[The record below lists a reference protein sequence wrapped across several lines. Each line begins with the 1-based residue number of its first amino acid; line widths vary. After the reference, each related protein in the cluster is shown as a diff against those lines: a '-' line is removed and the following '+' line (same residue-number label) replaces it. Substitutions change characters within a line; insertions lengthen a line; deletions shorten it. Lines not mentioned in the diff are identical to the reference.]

1 MMPPHE
7 LQVYRKFGV
16 IGREDIAAAT
26 VLVSIANR
34 DREEQPSLLAW
45 VGFCLALRTV
55 RDGHTCVDFDNIKE
69 WAGGI
74 EIGAADVPDWPLQP
88 DIWLDSLQ
96 AVKSLVGGLEDRRPF
111 IIDGQRLY
119 LARALA
125 EEQDIASVLIRDS
138 CRQVHVL
145 LGGPGTGKTTKIAQ
159 DLVERFSSLS
169 AKESW
174 PRLGLAA
181 PTGKAASRMTDVL
194 RHRCLELGAS
204 SSVIAAV
211 TAEPARTVHKLL
223 DYNPSRV
230 QPFRYHAGN
239 RLPYDMVIVD
249 EASMLSSSLM
259 YHLLTALADDA
270 EVILVGDPDQLASVD
285 AGTVLGDIA
294 GFRSERYKKHPLHNK
309 IAELTTVHRAKD
321 APGIKA
327 LAESIRAGDVSRTRA
342 ILEAG
347 HADVQWIEPTNGP
360 AVEGLV
366 AEIVDHAKR
375 LQSVAKNRDLDNTL
389 AIQQELQVLCA
400 HREGFSG
407 VTQWNARVEAKLG
420 ITQAMPWYIGQP
432 IMITRNCRSL
442 ALFNGDVG
450 VIVASSSMN
459 NHFEAIFGQPG
470 QTVRVPV
477 SRLEDVATVHA
488 LTIHKSQGSEYQHAV
503 VVLPEHFSRIVTR
516 ELVYTAVT
524 RAIKKVTLVCP
535 RNVLEAAVKKP
546 IRRATGLAER
556 MIALRNES
564 QVKLEANPL
573 AVHDK

>member
-1 MMPPHE
+1 MPPHE

-34 DREEQPSLLAW
+34 DCEEQPSLLAW
-45 VGFCLALRTV
+45 VGLCLALRTV

-342 ILEAG
+342 VLEAG

-360 AVEGLV
+360 AVEGLL

>member
-1 MMPPHE
+1 MPPHE

-294 GFRSERYKKHPLHNK
+294 GFRSERYKKPPLHNK

-342 ILEAG
+342 VLEAG

-366 AEIVDHAKR
+366 AEIVDHAKCC
-375 LQSVAKNRDLDNTL
+375 K
-389 AIQQELQVLCA
+389 
-400 HREGFSG
+400 
-407 VTQWNARVEAKLG
+407 
-420 ITQAMPWYIGQP
+420 
-432 IMITRNCRSL
+432 
-442 ALFNGDVG
+442 
-450 VIVASSSMN
+450 
-459 NHFEAIFGQPG
+459 
-470 QTVRVPV
+470 
-477 SRLEDVATVHA
+477 
-488 LTIHKSQGSEYQHAV
+488 
-503 VVLPEHFSRIVTR
+503 
-516 ELVYTAVT
+516 
-524 RAIKKVTLVCP
+524 
-535 RNVLEAAVKKP
+535 
-546 IRRATGLAER
+546 
-556 MIALRNES
+556 ES
-564 QVKLEANPL
+564 
-573 AVHDK
+573 

>member
-1 MMPPHE
+1 MPPHE

-34 DREEQPSLLAW
+34 DCEEQPSLLAW

-342 ILEAG
+342 VLEAG

>member
-1 MMPPHE
+1 MPPHE

-342 ILEAG
+342 VLEAG

-524 RAIKKVTLVCP
+524 RAIKK
-535 RNVLEAAVKKP
+535 
-546 IRRATGLAER
+546 
-556 MIALRNES
+556 
-564 QVKLEANPL
+564 
-573 AVHDK
+573 

>member
-342 ILEAG
+342 VLEAG

-366 AEIVDHAKR
+366 AEIVDHAKC
-375 LQSVAKNRDLDNTL
+375 LQSVAKNCDLDNTL
-389 AIQQELQVLCA
+389 VIQQELQVLCA

-535 RNVLEAAVKKP
+535 QNVLEAAVKKP

>member
-1 MMPPHE
+1 MPPHE

-342 ILEAG
+342 VLEAG

-524 RAIKKVTLVCP
+524 RAIKKVTVVCP

>member
-1 MMPPHE
+1 MPPHE

-55 RDGHTCVDFDNIKE
+55 RDGHTCVDFENIKE

-309 IAELTTVHRAKD
+309 IAELMTVHRAKD

-342 ILEAG
+342 VLEAG

>member
-1 MMPPHE
+1 MPPHE

-342 ILEAG
+342 VLEAG
-347 HADVQWIEPTNGP
+347 HADVQWIELTNGP
-360 AVEGLV
+360 AVEGLL

-375 LQSVAKNRDLDNTL
+375 LQSVAKNCDLDNTL
-389 AIQQELQVLCA
+389 VIQQELQVLCA

>member
-1 MMPPHE
+1 MPPPE

-34 DREEQPSLLAW
+34 DHEEQPSLLAW

-55 RDGHTCVDFDNIKE
+55 RDGHTCVNFDNIRE

-96 AVKSLVGGLEDRRPF
+96 AVKSLVGGSEDRRPF

-204 SSVIAAV
+204 SSVITAV

-230 QPFRYHAGN
+230 QPFRYHVGN
-239 RLPYDMVIVD
+239 RLPYDLVIVD

-342 ILEAG
+342 VLEAG

-366 AEIVDHAKR
+366 AEIVNHAER
-375 LQSVAKNRDLDNTL
+375 LQSVAELRDLDNTL
-389 AIQQELQVLCA
+389 VIQQELQVLCA

-407 VTQWNARVEAKLG
+407 VTQWNARVESKLG

-450 VIVASSSMN
+450 VIVASSSRN

-556 MIALRNES
+556 MITLWNES
-564 QVKLEANPL
+564 KVKIEANPL

>member
-1 MMPPHE
+1 MPPHE

-45 VGFCLALRTV
+45 LGFCLALRTV

-342 ILEAG
+342 VLEAG

-366 AEIVDHAKR
+366 AEIVDHAKC

-407 VTQWNARVEAKLG
+407 VTQWNARVETKLG

-450 VIVASSSMN
+450 VIVASSSRN

>member
-1 MMPPHE
+1 MPPHE

-55 RDGHTCVDFDNIKE
+55 RDGHTCVDFDNIRE

-74 EIGAADVPDWPLQP
+74 EIGAANVPDWPLQP
-88 DIWLDSLQ
+88 DIWIDSLQ

-259 YHLLTALADDA
+259 YHLLTALANDA

-327 LAESIRAGDVSRTRA
+327 LSESIRAGDVSRTRA
-342 ILEAG
+342 VLEAG

-366 AEIVDHAKR
+366 AEIVDHAKC

>member
-1 MMPPHE
+1 MPPHE

-342 ILEAG
+342 VLEAG

-360 AVEGLV
+360 AVEGLI
-366 AEIVDHAKR
+366 AEIVDHAKC
-375 LQSVAKNRDLDNTL
+375 LQSVAKNCDLDNTL
-389 AIQQELQVLCA
+389 VIQQELQVLCA

-535 RNVLEAAVKKP
+535 RNVLEAAVKQP

>member
-1 MMPPHE
+1 MPPSE

-55 RDGHTCVDFDNIKE
+55 RDGHTCVNFDNIRE

-74 EIGAADVPDWPLQP
+74 EIGGADVPDWPLQP

-96 AVKSLVGGLEDRRPF
+96 AVKSLVGGSKDRRPF

-259 YHLLTALADDA
+259 YHLLTALANDA

-285 AGTVLGDIA
+285 AGTVFGDIA
-294 GFRSERYKKHPLHNK
+294 GFRSERYKKHPLHKK

-342 ILEAG
+342 VLEAG

>member
-1 MMPPHE
+1 MPPHE

-342 ILEAG
+342 VLEAG

-375 LQSVAKNRDLDNTL
+375 LQSVAKSRDLDNTL

>member
-1 MMPPHE
+1 MPPHE

-34 DREEQPSLLAW
+34 DCEEQPSLLAW

-342 ILEAG
+342 VLEAG

-366 AEIVDHAKR
+366 AEIVDHAKC

>member
-181 PTGKAASRMTDVL
+181 PTGKAASP
-194 RHRCLELGAS
+194 HPNI
-204 SSVIAAV
+204 IAAPNS
-211 TAEPARTVHKLL
+211 AAPAK
-223 DYNPSRV
+223 S
-230 QPFRYHAGN
+230 
-239 RLPYDMVIVD
+239 
-249 EASMLSSSLM
+249 
-259 YHLLTALADDA
+259 
-270 EVILVGDPDQLASVD
+270 
-285 AGTVLGDIA
+285 
-294 GFRSERYKKHPLHNK
+294 NK
-309 IAELTTVHRAKD
+309 PCGK
-321 APGIKA
+321 
-327 LAESIRAGDVSRTRA
+327 
-342 ILEAG
+342 
-347 HADVQWIEPTNGP
+347 
-360 AVEGLV
+360 
-366 AEIVDHAKR
+366 
-375 LQSVAKNRDLDNTL
+375 
-389 AIQQELQVLCA
+389 
-400 HREGFSG
+400 
-407 VTQWNARVEAKLG
+407 
-420 ITQAMPWYIGQP
+420 
-432 IMITRNCRSL
+432 
-442 ALFNGDVG
+442 
-450 VIVASSSMN
+450 
-459 NHFEAIFGQPG
+459 
-470 QTVRVPV
+470 
-477 SRLEDVATVHA
+477 
-488 LTIHKSQGSEYQHAV
+488 
-503 VVLPEHFSRIVTR
+503 
-516 ELVYTAVT
+516 
-524 RAIKKVTLVCP
+524 
-535 RNVLEAAVKKP
+535 
-546 IRRATGLAER
+546 
-556 MIALRNES
+556 
-564 QVKLEANPL
+564 
-573 AVHDK
+573 

>member
-1 MMPPHE
+1 MPPHE

-342 ILEAG
+342 VLEAG

-556 MIALRNES
+556 MIALRNEY

>member
-1 MMPPHE
+1 MPPHE

-45 VGFCLALRTV
+45 VGLCLALRTV

-96 AVKSLVGGLEDRRPF
+96 AVKSLVGGTKDRRPF

-342 ILEAG
+342 VLEAG
-347 HADVQWIEPTNGP
+347 HADVQWIELTNGP
-360 AVEGLV
+360 AVEGLL

>member
-1 MMPPHE
+1 MPPHE

-342 ILEAG
+342 VLEAG
-347 HADVQWIEPTNGP
+347 HAYVQWIEPTNGP

>member
-342 ILEAG
+342 VLEAG

>member
-1 MMPPHE
+1 MPPHE

-88 DIWLDSLQ
+88 NIWLDSLQ

-342 ILEAG
+342 VLEAG

-366 AEIVDHAKR
+366 AEIVDHAKC